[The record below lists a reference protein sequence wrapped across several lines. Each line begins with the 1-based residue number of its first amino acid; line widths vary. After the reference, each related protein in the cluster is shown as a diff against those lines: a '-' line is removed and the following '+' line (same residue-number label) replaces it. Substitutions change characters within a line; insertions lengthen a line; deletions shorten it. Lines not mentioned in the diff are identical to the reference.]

1 MKHSKK
7 FSEYFIL
14 FIKGIFMGSAD
25 IIPGV
30 SGGTIALITGIYE
43 RFVAALKSIN
53 VSFLIYFL
61 KGFIDNKSFKKS
73 KERFFSIDF
82 AFLIPLVFGI
92 IVAFISL
99 ANVVGFCFD
108 SFPTYTFAFFF
119 GLIFASSIHIYFLHR
134 LLFKKWFFIVFLFIG
149 LIVSYIIVGSA
160 SMQMEHSLLIIFFA
174 GVISLCAM
182 ILPGLSGAF
191 ILLMLGQY
199 TFMLDVLREL
209 THFNF
214 DSLGYAISYGIGGIV
229 GLLVFSRIIS
239 YFFKKYRT
247 QTLSFVLGLMI
258 GALRKPGEFIL
269 QNQEN
274 NLITGMSLFIGI
286 AIVVLFS
293 YYEFLLKKS
302 LIKKKTP

>member
-1 MKHSKK
+1 
-7 FSEYFIL
+7 
-14 FIKGIFMGSAD
+14 
-25 IIPGV
+25 
-30 SGGTIALITGIYE
+30 
-43 RFVAALKSIN
+43 
-53 VSFLIYFL
+53 
-61 KGFIDNKSFKKS
+61 
-73 KERFFSIDF
+73 
-82 AFLIPLVFGI
+82 
-92 IVAFISL
+92 
-99 ANVVGFCFD
+99 
-108 SFPTYTFAFFF
+108 
-119 GLIFASSIHIYFLHR
+119 
-134 LLFKKWFFIVFLFIG
+134 
-149 LIVSYIIVGSA
+149 
-160 SMQMEHSLLIIFFA
+160 MEHSLLIIFFA

-302 LIKKKTP
+302 LIKKNSP

>member
-1 MKHSKK
+1 MYS
-7 FSEYFIL
+7 IRRL
-14 FIKGIFMGSAD
+14 IFFW
-25 IIPGV
+25 
-30 SGGTIALITGIYE
+30 T
-43 RFVAALKSIN
+43 ALKSIN
-53 VSFLIYFL
+53 VSFLFYFL
-61 KGFIDNKSFKKS
+61 KGFFDKNSFIKSRK
-73 KERFFSIDF
+73 RFFSIDF
-82 AFLIPLVFGI
+82 SFLIPLGLGI

-108 SFPTYTFAFFF
+108 MFPTYTFAFFF
-119 GLIFASSIHIYFLHR
+119 GLIFASSLHIYFTHR
-134 LLFKKWFFIVFLFIG
+134 TLFKKWFFIVFLFIG
-149 LIVSYIIVGSA
+149 LIVSYLIVGSS
-160 SMQMEHSLLIIFFA
+160 SMQMEHSLLILFFA
-174 GVISLCAM
+174 GIISLCAM

-214 DSLGYAISYGIGGIV
+214 NSLGYAISYGVGGIV

-258 GALRKPGEFIL
+258 GALRKPGEFIV

-274 NLITGMSLFIGI
+274 NIITGISLFIGI
-286 AIVVLFS
+286 ALVAIFS
-293 YYEFLLKKS
+293 YYEFSLKKS
-302 LIKKKTP
+302 LIPKNIP